1 MSAAETTAATAL
13 PAYLETLDE
22 SPLDVLPLLAPG
34 FTFSVVWADE
44 TGAKEFAGGLEEL
57 HAYLA
62 QRDPNGHLHHV
73 LGAARFGRT
82 EILFGR
88 TTRHG
93 EPLATFVNVA
103 DIDDE
108 GRLENLFGARTTSL
122 ACGDLAVGDGARDR

>member
-1 MSAAETTAATAL
+1 MSSHRCGFRLQKQLSGLLYLSSVKISHVEVPSMSAAETTAATAL

-22 SPLDVLPLLAPG
+22 SPVDVLPLLAPG

-44 TGAKEFAGGLEEL
+44 TGAKEFAGGLDEL

-62 QRDPNGHLHHV
+62 QRDPTGHLHHV

-103 DIDDE
+103 D
-108 GRLENLFGARTTSL
+108 
-122 ACGDLAVGDGARDR
+122 